1 MTTLLTGG
9 NGWVPSFVLRR
20 LARRGERVV
29 SYDLMEPDREL
40 REHLGDAIEQVVFEH
55 GDVTDA
61 GALRQAAER
70 HGVDKIIHAAA
81 ITPRLHREQAEP
93 ARIID
98 VNMMSTVHC
107 LELMRMMPE
116 ITRLVYISSGAAW
129 GSGHELEV
137 IDEDAPSRADGL
149 YGILKHTCERICRRY
164 AALFDIDVVAM
175 RPASV
180 YGPMERLTPGY
191 TGATEL
197 REMLR
202 IAMDGEP
209 ILINSLDGPYHDWTF
224 VEDIAEGI
232 ERAWATPRLPH
243 DVYSITCGRLY
254 SIGDMLAAFKR
265 HWPELEYRVVPQDQ
279 ANYTV
284 SGSPP
289 GPTPSNARL
298 AADFSWTPSTSLDDG
313 VAIYLDWI
321 RRYGAQ

>member
-20 LARRGERVV
+20 LARRGEPVI
-29 SYDLMEPDREL
+29 SFDLMEPDREL
-40 REHLGDAIEQVVFEH
+40 RDHLGPAIEQVIFER

-61 GALRQAAER
+61 NHLREVVER
-70 HGVDKIIHAAA
+70 HQVDKIIHAAA

-98 VNMMSTVHC
+98 VNLHSTVHC
-107 LELMRMMPE
+107 LELIRTIPR
-116 ITRLVYISSGAAW
+116 ITRMVYISSGAAW
-129 GSGHELEV
+129 GSGHDLSI
-137 IDEDAPSRADGL
+137 IDEDAPSLADGL

-164 AALFDIDVVAM
+164 AALFDVDVVSM

-180 YGPMERLTPGY
+180 YGPMERITPGY
-191 TGATEL
+191 SGATEL

-202 IAMDGEP
+202 IAAAGEP
-209 ILINSLDGPYHDWTF
+209 ILINSLDGPFHDWTY

-232 ERAWATPRLPH
+232 ERAWETPNLPH

-265 HWPELEYRVVPQDQ
+265 HWPGLEYRVVPEDQ
-279 ANYTV
+279 ANYIV
-284 SGSPP
+284 SGGPP
-289 GPTPSNARL
+289 GPVPSNDRIAQ
-298 AADFSWTPSTSLDDG
+298 DFGWTPKTPLEDG
-313 VAIYLDWI
+313 VEEYVSWI
-321 RRYGAQ
+321 RTYGPQ